1 MHTLKSPKPKGQ
13 FSSPLHH
20 VLAPSNRKLC
30 VRTETIFWAGGAESR
45 AQLKGEERPALGQ
58 ASVWLGNGNHLR
70 THMKYSSSAGTDM
83 LVGQVHSTKTRF
95 LFLVILLK
103 YFLLSSMQKILY
115 LILSINILNF
125 LTLLFYNYIFSFV
138 ERSLRLHLYPLLCFF
153 P

>member
-1 MHTLKSPKPKGQ
+1 MPISITELRCCLRPPHPTLHKLFHAECTHSSLQSLKGQ

-83 LVGQVHSTKTRF
+83 LVGQTAFNENKIS
-95 LFLVILLK
+95 
-103 YFLLSSMQKILY
+103 LSSHITQV
-115 LILSINILNF
+115 LSSFFHTKNI
-125 LTLLFYNYIFSFV
+125 IFNI
-138 ERSLRLHLYPLLCFF
+138 EY
-153 P
+153 